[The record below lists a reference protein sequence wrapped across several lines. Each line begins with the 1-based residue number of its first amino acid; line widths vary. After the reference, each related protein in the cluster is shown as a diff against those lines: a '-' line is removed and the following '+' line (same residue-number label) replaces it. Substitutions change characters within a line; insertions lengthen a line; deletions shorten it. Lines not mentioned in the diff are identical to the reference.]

1 MKMKNLIKL
10 TLIITVLISAN
21 IKAQDKDHQ
30 WMVTLGTNAIDY
42 YPTNISGMPT
52 DDGETLDWFDQ
63 YYNFSHYN
71 FGLQF
76 SVERYISDSFNA
88 ELSFSFNKIKEF
100 GSITLDSK
108 VPLFV
113 IDLNANYNLNKLF
126 GPTGFFEPYI
136 LAGFGYTSQ
145 NSSNDKYPFNSAMNL
160 NGGLGAKFWITENF
174 GARLQVALKYFTN
187 DGSYR
192 HFQHSIGLVYKF
204 GSDQDFDNDGVPNR
218 LDNCPEIFGL
228 AEFNGCPDTDGDG
241 IIDDQD
247 ACPTVAGILAEKGCP
262 ERDNDGDGVVD
273 SLDKCK
279 YIAGAVENNGCPW
292 PDTDGDGILDKDD
305 ECPELFG
312 SVAKKGCPEAV
323 SAESMNTLKELARS
337 VYFETDKAVFTNEAI
352 GRLDLMLAILKQYPT
367 AKFIVE
373 GHTDD
378 DGSEYFNQILSEDRA
393 NAVKK
398 YFVSKG
404 INEQNLTAKGFGSS
418 IPLES
423 NATEAGR
430 AVNRRVEIKLVQ

>member
-1 MKMKNLIKL
+1 
-10 TLIITVLISAN
+10 
-21 IKAQDKDHQ
+21 
-30 WMVTLGTNAIDY
+30 
-42 YPTNISGMPT
+42 
-52 DDGETLDWFDQ
+52 
-63 YYNFSHYN
+63 
-71 FGLQF
+71 
-76 SVERYISDSFNA
+76 
-88 ELSFSFNKIKEF
+88 
-100 GSITLDSK
+100 
-108 VPLFV
+108 
-113 IDLNANYNLNKLF
+113 
-126 GPTGFFEPYI
+126 
-136 LAGFGYTSQ
+136 
-145 NSSNDKYPFNSAMNL
+145 
-160 NGGLGAKFWITENF
+160 
-174 GARLQVALKYFTN
+174 
-187 DGSYR
+187 
-192 HFQHSIGLVYKF
+192 
-204 GSDQDFDNDGVPNR
+204 
-218 LDNCPEIFGL
+218 L

-292 PDTDGDGILDKDD
+292 PDTDGDGVLDKDD

-323 SAESMNTLKELARS
+323 SAESINTLKELARS

-352 GRLDLMLAILKQYPT
+352 GRLDLMIAILKQYPT